1 MPTVLIS
8 NEELASEILLRGAPS
23 IAVANNA
30 PAVSNVTPTANSTI
44 SATQAVGCD
53 ITDADGSGT
62 FRRIILAL
70 TLSSGVT
77 EIVHNGTAFLYPYA
91 TQSARSSITNGYH
104 YDIVRDGGW
113 PRGSQITLTPYAI
126 DTSGDEAA

>member
-23 IAVANNA
+23 IAIANNV

-77 EIVHNGTAFLYPYA
+77 EVVHNGTAFLYPYA
-91 TQSARSSITNGYH
+91 TSSARTSITNGYH